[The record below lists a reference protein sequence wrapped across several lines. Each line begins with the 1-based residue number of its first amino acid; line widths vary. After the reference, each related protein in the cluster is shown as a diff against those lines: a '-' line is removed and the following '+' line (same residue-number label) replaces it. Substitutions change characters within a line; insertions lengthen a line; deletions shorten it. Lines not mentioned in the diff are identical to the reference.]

1 MPTRL
6 QDLRQLGQR
15 SCASRRDTN
24 PCKSFAIRQMNE
36 GAVNWEAGNK
46 NAVLNARKLVIRIE
60 VSAKLCHLEGSSMR
74 AAPYDIFRKDLLG
87 TPVWME
93 AVQDIE
99 TAKLRV
105 TELAGRSP
113 AEYFVFSQETQEIVS
128 STAPRLFELAV

>member
-1 MPTRL
+1 
-6 QDLRQLGQR
+6 
-15 SCASRRDTN
+15 
-24 PCKSFAIRQMNE
+24 
-36 GAVNWEAGNK
+36 
-46 NAVLNARKLVIRIE
+46 
-60 VSAKLCHLEGSSMR
+60 MR